1 MNRVHRYL
9 LRELALPFG
18 MALAL
23 ISFLLLMNKVLTLVD
38 LVLKHGV
45 PLATVAELVVYVM
58 PATFAITVP
67 MSLLVA
73 VLLALGRLSS
83 DLELVA
89 LRAGGVSLAR
99 LYPPLLALGLTAS
112 LGMLAFNETL
122 LPRANESYK
131 VLFYDVLRQRSDV
144 ALQEKTWIRDFEGLI
159 LYMDSRDP
167 KTHELD
173 GLTILKPEQGNQP
186 LQWIR
191 AKRGRLVSD
200 PGGYRLYL
208 DLYDGSLQTLSGP
221 RGEDLTTLDFDSS
234 RMDLDIG
241 GALSQIQGQD
251 RQPQEMSMREI
262 WKALD
267 GMAPQDGRRPHFL
280 TEFHKKASIPFA
292 CLFFLLCGLPLGTLT
307 RRGGRMLGFVLAIG
321 LIFVYYLALSLGQ
334 TYGDAGRLPPLLAM
348 WLPNL
353 VMGALALAAGWTAFL
368 ERGVF
373 AFGRGG

>member
-1 MNRVHRYL
+1 MNRIQRYL
-9 LRELALPFG
+9 LRELVLPFG
-18 MALAL
+18 MALTL
-23 ISFLLLMNKVLTLVD
+23 ISFLLLMNKVLALVD

-45 PLATVAELVVYVM
+45 PLSTVAELVVYVM

-73 VLLALGRLSS
+73 VLLALGRLSG

-99 LYPPLLALGLTAS
+99 LYPPLLALGLLAS
-112 LGMLAFNETL
+112 VGMLAFNETL

-167 KTHELD
+167 KTHDLV
-173 GLTILKPEQGNQP
+173 GLTILRPEQGNQP

-200 PGGYRLYL
+200 PSGYRLYL
-208 DLYDGSLQTLSGP
+208 DLYDGNLQTLSGP
-221 RGEDLTTLDFDSS
+221 RGEDLTSLDFDSS
-234 RMDLDIG
+234 RMDLDIE

-262 WKALD
+262 WSALAAMPP
-267 GMAPQDGRRPHFL
+267 GDGRRPHFL

-307 RRGGRMLGFVLAIG
+307 RRGGRMLGFVLALS
-321 LIFVYYLALSLGQ
+321 LIFVYYLTLSLGQ
-334 TYGDAGRLPPLLAM
+334 TYGDAGRMPPLLAM

-353 VMGALALAAGWTAFL
+353 VMGVLALVAGWSAFL
-368 ERGVF
+368 EKGFF
-373 AFGRGG
+373 AFARG